1 LAIFT
6 KSLQANLRAN
16 LTFSDGTFT
25 QETYDSAGQLTAKT
39 DQNGYKTSYEYDA
52 QGRLKAV
59 IDALNNRTEYSYDI
73 SGNLLSV
80 KDANNR
86 ITSNEYDALN
96 RRVTTILPLG
106 QRSTMT
112 YDPVGN
118 MSSLT
123 NFNGEVINYEYDK
136 LNRLSKKILPDETF
150 TMTYTAIGKMA
161 SVTDSRGTTTYS
173 YDVRQRL
180 TEQKEPD
187 GKFLRYGY
195 DGVGNR
201 TILTT
206 TSGTTTFTY
215 DKYNQLATVSDPTG
229 NITTYTY
236 DKAGNLTQT
245 IMPNSVL
252 ETRSY
257 DTLNRLTK
265 IESKKDSTVLFSA
278 AYTLD
283 NAGMRTR
290 VVETGRTVDYTYDKD
305 YRLLSEND
313 GVSTNAYTYDPTGN
327 RLTKTDALG
336 TATYIYDANDRLL
349 TDGTTTYSYDA
360 NGNKKTETK
369 AGVTTTY
376 TWDAESRLKGSQSGN
391 TNTVYDYDLGG
402 IRVSQSVNGV
412 ETKYLVDKNRNYA
425 QVIEEYNSLGVQAS
439 YIYGNDLISQS
450 RNGVDSFYGYDGLGS
465 TRVLTDEVGGVTD
478 KYTYDAY
485 GRILKSTGTTQ
496 NNYLYAGEQFDR
508 GLNQYYLR
516 DRYYGNDIGRFTQR
530 DRFEGDMMNPLSL
543 NKYGYT
549 HGNPVNVIDPTG
561 MFSIAQSL
569 VAIQGFST
577 LLAQQLVL
585 FSMRSIAVGGTLG
598 GSGLSVS
605 GRVALIVGIA
615 LFAATALH
623 SDEAENTGIPAIIW
637 GLEMGQT
644 TIHNYKALHG
654 EGNTSDRYEGRP
666 IQPIFPVFKKRS
678 RQVWKYA
685 DFPPCKTNGIK
696 GDKLTCDEFPYA
708 TTEEGGL
715 TKYKQGKVSLA
726 LVPEAEQSGVGQG
739 NRLKAFYNL
748 AKLNNGEKYGVWATY
763 KSWNTA
769 YFTKDRRE
777 GVRFLPP
784 FPLYVA
790 SGLKQKDFENEYA
803 KNNI

>member
-1 LAIFT
+1 MAIFT

-112 YDPVGN
+112 YDSVGN

-123 NFNGEVINYEYDK
+123 NFNGEIISYEYDK

-150 TMTYTAIGKMA
+150 TMTYAAIGKMA

-206 TSGTTTFTY
+206 PSGTTTFTY
-215 DKYNQLATVSDPTG
+215 DKYNQLATVNDPTG
-229 NITTYTY
+229 NLTTYTY

-245 IMPNSVL
+245 VMPNSVL

-508 GLNQYYLR
+508 DLNQYYLR
-516 DRYYGNDIGRFTQR
+516 DRYYGTDIGRFSQR
-530 DRFEGDMMNPLSL
+530 DRFEGDMMQPLSL
-543 NKYGYT
+543 NRYGYT
-549 HGNPVNVIDPTG
+549 HGNPVNNIDPSG
-561 MFSIAQSL
+561 MFLGEQLVVISEQGRLQS
-569 VAIQGFST
+569 
-577 LLAQQLVL
+577 QQLPIWIPIATQAL
-585 FSMRSIAVGGTLG
+585 QKLGISILNSAVQVVRKSIEASFAIDKELKQ
-598 GSGLSVS
+598 
-605 GRVALIVGIA
+605 IA
-615 LFAATALH
+615 KDNH
-623 SDEAENTGIPAIIW
+623 VPAIIW
-637 GLEMGQT
+637 GINFPYT
-644 TIHNYKALHG
+644 TAHTAAAISG
-654 EGNTSDRYEGRP
+654 SGFTSDSVKDWDTDNGVLFKATP
-666 IQPIFPVFKKRS
+666 LPVILS
-678 RQVWKYA
+678 RA
-685 DFPPCKTNGIK
+685 PRIK
-696 GDKLTCDEFPYA
+696 GDWYKEKEPCKSYKPDKSFVCDEYPFGATEQGGPDMYEKGLVSLYPVPPYEQTGRGQGNVLNSFYSKSKGDVDQNPAASREFPYRNPKSIFISFITPA
-708 TTEEGGL
+708 FVT
-715 TKYKQGKVSLA
+715 YYI
-726 LVPEAEQSGVGQG
+726 
-739 NRLKAFYNL
+739 NRD
-748 AKLNNGEKYGVWATY
+748 GEDGH
-763 KSWNTA
+763 
-769 YFTKDRRE
+769 F
-777 GVRFLPP
+777 
-784 FPLYVA
+784 
-790 SGLKQKDFENEYA
+790 DF
-803 KNNI
+803 